1 MPSSADSR
9 AIAEKM
15 KAEGNAAYQKQK
27 WGAAAEV
34 STLTAFE
41 GHIKHPHT
49 SRKLNF

>member
-1 MPSSADSR
+1 MPSSTDSR

-34 STLTAFE
+34 STLTA
-41 GHIKHPHT
+41 GHIKHAHVFE
-49 SRKLNF
+49 KLNH

>member
-1 MPSSADSR
+1 MPSSADAR

-34 STLTAFE
+34 SALTAFE
-41 GHIKHPHT
+41 GYTKYPHI
-49 SRKLNF
+49 SGKLGI

>member
-1 MPSSADSR
+1 MPSSANSR

-34 STLTAFE
+34 GTLTAPK
-41 GHIKHPHT
+41 GHIKHRHV
-49 SRKLNF
+49 SGKLDF